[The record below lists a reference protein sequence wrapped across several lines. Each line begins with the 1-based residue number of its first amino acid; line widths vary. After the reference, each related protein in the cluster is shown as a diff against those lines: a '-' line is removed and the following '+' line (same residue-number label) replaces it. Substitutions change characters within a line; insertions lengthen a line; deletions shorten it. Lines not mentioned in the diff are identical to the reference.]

1 MTTLS
6 ASPGT
11 VRTMDGGVW
20 DRLRRVDHR
29 IWDAL
34 LALAVLA
41 PSMLAYALQG
51 SGGTST
57 NAEPDA
63 LGALLVVAACVPLA
77 WRRRAPLVVVAAV
90 GAAVAAS
97 SFQRVQ
103 LFGGTLV
110 AGPKPDGGFVVRARL
125 PAPAEGAS

>member
-1 MTTLS
+1 MTTPS

-41 PSMLAYALQG
+41 PSLLAYALQG
-51 SGGTST
+51 SGKTST
-57 NAEPDA
+57 NAESDV
-63 LGALLVVAACVPLA
+63 LGALLVVAACLPLA
-77 WRRRAPLVVVAAV
+77 WRRRAPLVVV
-90 GAAVAAS
+90 AAVAAS

-103 LFGGTLV
+103 LFGGTPE